1 MLFIKGLII
10 GIGKIIPGVSGS
22 LLAITLGEYENMLY
36 SVNNFFKDISN
47 NTKYLFKICMGILT
61 SILLFSNIIAKSIN
75 TYYIYTMFLFA
86 GFIIGSSDE
95 IKKDIKI
102 NHIIVIISLL
112 VVLLINIFILN
123 NNLVLSKNF
132 AYYVFGGFIDAIT
145 MIIPGISGTAMLIS
159 YGCYNEVIL
168 SLSKVNLDILFPFAT
183 GMMIGILLT
192 IKFISYMFNFYKN
205 KMYSVIL
212 GISISTIF
220 IMTIRGLEKSSGVNS
235 ILISLVLLIIGYIIS
250 KKMTAI
256 LAVK

>member
-1 MLFIKGLII
+1 
-10 GIGKIIPGVSGS
+10 
-22 LLAITLGEYENMLY
+22 
-36 SVNNFFKDISN
+36 
-47 NTKYLFKICMGILT
+47 
-61 SILLFSNIIAKSIN
+61 
-75 TYYIYTMFLFA
+75 
-86 GFIIGSSDE
+86 
-95 IKKDIKI
+95 
-102 NHIIVIISLL
+102 
-112 VVLLINIFILN
+112 
-123 NNLVLSKNF
+123 
-132 AYYVFGGFIDAIT
+132 

-168 SLSKVNLDILFPFAT
+168 SLSKVNLDILIPFAI

-235 ILISLVLLIIGYIIS
+235 ILMSLVLLIIGYIIS

>member
-112 VVLLINIFILN
+112 VVLLINIFIFN

-168 SLSKVNLDILFPFAT
+168 SLSKVNLDILIPFAT

>member
-47 NTKYLFKICMGILT
+47 NTKYLFKICIGILV

-75 TYYIYTMFLFA
+75 AYYIYTMFLFA

-102 NHIIVIISLL
+102 NYIIVIVSLL
-112 VVLLINIFILN
+112 SLLLINMLILN
-123 NNLVLSKNF
+123 NNLMLNKNF
-132 AYYVFGGFIDAIT
+132 IYYMFGGFIDAVT
-145 MIIPGISGTAMLIS
+145 MIVPGISGTAMLIS
-159 YGCYNEVIL
+159 YGCYDEVIL
-168 SLSKVNLDILFPFAT
+168 SLSTMNFTILVPFAI
-183 GMMIGILLT
+183 GMMLGILLT

-205 KMYSVIL
+205 KMYSAIL

-220 IMTIRGLEKSSGVNS
+220 IMIIRGLECNNGIIS
-235 ILISLVLLIIGYIIS
+235 ISLSLLLLIIGYILS
-250 KKMTAI
+250 KKMTTI